1 MSMQRS
7 LLTIVSI
14 CFWSLMV
21 IAPLCHAGTPMSDR
35 VALEAGVR
43 AEVMKDLAIPYK
55 PQEELS
61 GRTCLDGRPVANF
74 EGEII
79 EYWANLECSWCGI
92 REPLQAQRENPGL
105 CIVVRHAP
113 SDSYGESLK
122 KALSFEAL
130 KTFSVNAAHQF
141 WDTVLPKSK
150 LGIPVPYES
159 ALLMAF
165 QEAAI
170 SPEAF
175 TGKIT
180 DDVSELVSRDILA
193 ARGRISATPTF
204 ILEGIRFSACDFTAE
219 QLAEARAL
227 AQRARNGDRDAL
239 DAIIRIITNGLL
251 NETLL

>member
-1 MSMQRS
+1 MKSKILV
-7 LLTIVSI
+7 LLPIFT
-14 CFWSLMV
+14 
-21 IAPLCHAGTPMSDR
+21 LCLLVRADLAHAGTPMSDR

-43 AEVMKDLAIPYK
+43 AEVMKDLAIPCK
-55 PQEELS
+55 PQEELV
-61 GRTCLDGRPVANF
+61 GRTCLDGRPVADF
-74 EGEII
+74 EGEVI

-92 REPLQAQRENPGL
+92 RESLQAQRDNPNL

-130 KTFSVNAAHQF
+130 KTFSANAAHQF
-141 WDTVLPKSK
+141 WDAVLPKTR

-175 TGKIT
+175 TEKIT
-180 DDVSELVSRDILA
+180 ADVSDLVSRDILA

-204 ILEGIRFSACDFTAE
+204 ILQGIRFPACDFTAE
-219 QLAEARAL
+219 QLVKAYSL
-227 AQRARNGDRDAL
+227 AQKARNGDRDAL
-239 DAIIRIITNGLL
+239 DTIIRIITNGLL